1 MSCIGDESLL
11 FFVTLG
17 HGTDDPAGGKKYE
30 DPYADQ
36 AEERYENT
44 DIPKVPEVLKSDAA
58 VTENDH
64 MAVILIRLTD
74 EIPVVPDKAGRA
86 LPV

>member
-1 MSCIGDESLL
+1 MTGIRDEAFLLLVALGDR
-11 FFVTLG
+11 
-17 HGTDDPAGGKKYE
+17 TDDPAGGKKYE
-30 DPYADQ
+30 DSYADQ

-58 VTENDH
+58 VTEDDH
-64 MAVILIRLTD
+64 TAVILIRFTD
-74 EIPVVPDKAGRA
+74 EITVVPDKAGRA